1 MAIAKNFLLSK
12 FENSEFSS
20 SIEFSSKLYHLFKN
34 IIQLIRFPSELN
46 FYLDFIMPVFCPA
59 GQLLPS
65 DRRNNEENSVFK
77 KESKRTSIFSSNL
90 LHRIHFFPLFPSKNR
105 STKLSTRGVE
115 NLGIIVDNSKF
126 RFYPHLLH
134 FIQLFFRFLQYPCYW
149 DNSRD
154 NPVTFRWTDCGQP
167 VDNFSGIFH
176 NQTYPQPIHRR
187 IHKNPHFQV
196 LAK

>member
-1 MAIAKNFLLSK
+1 
-12 FENSEFSS
+12 
-20 SIEFSSKLYHLFKN
+20 
-34 IIQLIRFPSELN
+34 
-46 FYLDFIMPVFCPA
+46 MPVFCLA
-59 GQLLPS
+59 EQLHPS
-65 DRRNNEENSVFK
+65 GRRNNEDNSIFK
-77 KESKRTSIFSSNL
+77 KESKRTNIFSSNL
-90 LHRIHFFPLFPSKNR
+90 LHRIHLFAPFPPKNR

-126 RFYPHLLH
+126 RFYPHLSY
-134 FIQLFFRFLQYPCYW
+134 FIQFDFRFLHYLYLW
-149 DNSRD
+149 DKSRD
-154 NPVTFRWTDCGQP
+154 NPVTFTWTDCGQP